1 MTTLNL
7 GNIRFN
13 WRGAYD
19 AQATYKPRDVVS
31 HQGSSYVAVMDNT
44 NIPVTQINT
53 WNLMAAGTDQ
63 LSDEGDLL
71 IHDGNNPVRLPR
83 GQNAQILQMNG
94 NQPIWNDQGMH
105 PSNRVAKL
113 AKVNG
118 QGGFYTRAY
127 LMADGTIKACG
138 YGTNLSNGDSNAKH
152 TYVPSRVA
160 SKSMDKIEFT
170 DVFMGG
176 QQNYAITANGEVW
189 SWGYNNYGQLGH
201 GDTISRSEATR
212 IDFFTDNNI
221 KIVKVIADRPNYY
234 DYSCALFLT
243 DQGHV
248 YAVGYNNN
256 GQLGNGTTANQSIP
270 VRCGALTNIVD
281 LRLSGLPH
289 AAFAV
294 QDNGQLWVWGY
305 NNFGQLGLG
314 DTTNRLTPIM
324 HNSMNN
330 VVKAIPSNGYNT
342 SGASP
347 TGHGIVLLD
356 DGTIWTCGYNAY
368 GQLGHGDTANRTSFS
383 QINISE
389 TFIDIETGD
398 GRYPTCAA
406 ITDNNEAYI
415 WGHNGYG
422 QCGNGDALNQ
432 TSPVKPA
439 GDFQGTVSRLD
450 VGGGT
455 SYEGVIIQSGNTL
468 WGAGYNGHGNIGVNS
483 GLTTNNEFL
492 PVLGLSGEIEDWN
505 IYGQGTTGWG
515 LGVLYTDGRVD
526 ACGSNTSYGETGTQ
540 VGNLHHVFTLKNVLF

>member
-31 HQGSSYVAVMDNT
+31 HQGSSYVALIENT
-44 NIPVTQINT
+44 NTSLSDISA

-63 LSDEGDLL
+63 LAHEGDLL
-71 IHDGNNPVRLPR
+71 THDGNIPVRLQR

-94 NQPIWNDQGMH
+94 NQVQWNDQGMH

-127 LMADGTIKACG
+127 LMADSTIKACG
-138 YGTNLSNGDSNAKH
+138 YGSNFSNGDPNAKH
-152 TYVPSRVA
+152 IYTPSRVVVR
-160 SKSMDKIEFT
+160 SIDDVRFT

-176 QQNYAITANGEVW
+176 QQNYALTKDGDVY

-201 GDTISRSEATR
+201 GDTVSRSEATK

-221 KIVKVIADRPNYY
+221 KIVKIVADRPNYY

-248 YAVGYNNN
+248 YGVGYNNN

-270 VRCGALTNIVD
+270 VRCGALTDIVD
-281 LRLSGLPH
+281 IRLSGLPH

-305 NNFGQLGLG
+305 NNVGQLGLG
-314 DTTNRLTPIM
+314 DTTNRLTPTM
-324 HNSMNN
+324 HNTMNN
-330 VVKAIPSNGYNT
+330 VVKAIPACGYNT
-342 SGASP
+342 AGASP

-368 GQLGHGDTANRTSFS
+368 GQLGHGDTVNKTSFV
-383 QINISE
+383 QINIAE

-398 GRYPTCAA
+398 GRYPTCLG
-406 ITDNNEAYI
+406 ITDNQEIYI

-422 QCGNGDALNQ
+422 QCGVGDTANQ
-432 TSPVKPA
+432 TSPVKPNA
-439 GDFQGTVSRLD
+439 PFQGSVSRAM
-450 VGGGT
+450 VSGGA
-455 SYEGVIIQSGNTL
+455 SYEGVVLEASGKL
-468 WGAGYNGHGNIGVNS
+468 WAAGYNAHGNIAVNS
-483 GLTTNNEFL
+483 GATTNNEFL
-492 PVLGLSGEIEDWN
+492 PVLGLSGDIEDWN
-505 IYGQGTTGWG
+505 IYGQGTASWG
-515 LGVLYTDGRVD
+515 IGVLYSDGRVD
-526 ACGSNTSYGETGTQ
+526 ACGANASYGETGTQ
-540 VGNLHHVFTLKNVLF
+540 VGNLHNVFTLKNVLF